1 MDNKQLRRGD
11 VVRRSIKGARGFF
24 YPDLDGRAI
33 MVREDCEARP
43 QVGWTSYGSFT
54 AYNVSCGAF
63 DQKDRYDNDTEKM
76 VVWVK
81 NG

>member
-1 MDNKQLRRGD
+1 MDNKQLKRGD
-11 VVRRSIKGARGFF
+11 VVRRSVRGAKGFF

-33 MVREDCEARP
+33 MVREDCEAAR
-43 QVGWTSYGSFT
+43 QAGWTSYGSFT
-54 AYNVSCGAF
+54 AYNVSAVAF
-63 DQKDRYDNDTEKM
+63 DRKDRYDNDAEKM